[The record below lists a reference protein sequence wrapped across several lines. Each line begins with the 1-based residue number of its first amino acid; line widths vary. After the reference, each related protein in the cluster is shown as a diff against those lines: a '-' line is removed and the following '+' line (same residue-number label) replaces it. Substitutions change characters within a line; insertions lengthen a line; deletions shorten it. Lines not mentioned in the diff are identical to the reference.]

1 MKSFRSTA
9 CLVGLAM
16 LQFASQAL
24 SQAMPMN
31 TAPAIA
37 EPLQV
42 FAAGSLRPAFTQIA
56 KDYEAQTSQKVQLT
70 FGASGLLRERIE
82 KGEGAEVFASAD
94 TEHPQRLASLG
105 AWMPQKVFARN
116 ALCALTSAQMQA
128 TPENLLATML
138 APTTRLATSTPKA
151 DPSGDYA
158 WALFAKAE
166 SLQRGAQAT
175 LEAKA
180 LKLTGAADSPRPP
193 GQRNAYA
200 WLMDEDKADI
210 FLTYCTNA
218 VLAQAEVPR
227 LKVVSIPP
235 ALQVATAYGM
245 TVKQSNQAANQAR
258 AQKFADYLL
267 SVPAQAVLAKLG
279 FGAP

>member
-1 MKSFRSTA
+1 
-9 CLVGLAM
+9 M
-16 LQFASQAL
+16 LHIASHSL
-24 SQAMPMN
+24 SQVNP
-31 TAPAIA
+31 APAMV

-56 KDYEAQTSQKVQLT
+56 KDFEAQSGQKVQLT

-82 KGEGAEVFASAD
+82 KGEAAEVFASAD
-94 TEHPQRLASLG
+94 TDHPLRLASQG
-105 AWMPQKVFARN
+105 VWMQQRVFTRN
-116 ALCALTSAQMQA
+116 ALCALTSAQVQA
-128 TPENLLATML
+128 TPENLLGTML
-138 APTTRLATSTPKA
+138 APNIRLATSTPKA

-166 SLQRGAQAT
+166 ALQRGAQAT

-200 WLMDEDKADI
+200 WLMDDDKADI

-218 VLAQAEVPR
+218 VLAQAEVTR

-235 ALQVATAYGM
+235 ALQVAAAYGM
-245 TVKQSNQAANQAR
+245 TVKFSHQAR
-258 AQKFADYLL
+258 GQKFADYLL
-267 SVPAQAVLAKLG
+267 SAPAQAVLATLG